1 MRGFSLYFSEKFSSD
16 LLISAL
22 FILRLMAAI
31 APWLVLREAAAAELE
46 ISFGLDHVSISIN
59 KICRPGKANRATLW
73 INEDLGIFAH
83 R

>member
-31 APWLVLREAAAAELE
+31 APGFIVREAAAAEFE
-46 ISFGLDHVSISIN
+46 IGLGLDHIAIGIH
-59 KICRPGKANRATLW
+59 KIGSPGKANRATLGVD
-73 INEDLGIFAH
+73 EDLGIFAH